1 MEIFSYRPDSCAS
14 PSILVVFHGN
24 GRTAEEYR
32 DAAIELADRSCF
44 VIYAPLF
51 DEDRFPNWSYH
62 RGGLVHNGELQDPD
76 IWTVDLMDE
85 ILDKIRTTDGRDVP
99 IYLFG
104 HSAGGQFLSRV
115 AAYSL
120 PTEVE
125 RIVIANPSTYVLPSL
140 DEDAPY
146 GFGGLPDDFD
156 AVETMKAY
164 LAAPITIYLGKD
176 DTGMNNVTMT
186 EQAKRQGQHRLDR
199 GRQTFSL
206 AQAEAE
212 RRGWSFGWRSVE
224 VADVGH
230 SARDMLTANAMLEAL
245 GFDAIP

>member
-85 ILDKIRTTDGRDVP
+85 ILDKIRTTDGRD
-99 IYLFG
+99 
-104 HSAGGQFLSRV
+104 
-115 AAYSL
+115 
-120 PTEVE
+120 
-125 RIVIANPSTYVLPSL
+125 
-140 DEDAPY
+140 
-146 GFGGLPDDFD
+146 GGLPDDFD